1 MFARMFVFLPL
12 IIAGLSFWESL
23 HFVGKSN

>member
-1 MFARMFVFLPL
+1 MFARMFVFFPL
-12 IIAGLSFWESL
+12 IIAGLSFREGL

>member
-12 IIAGLSFWESL
+12 IIAGLSFRESL

>member
-1 MFARMFVFLPL
+1 MFARTFVFLPL
-12 IIAGLSFWESL
+12 IIAGLSFGESL

>member
-12 IIAGLSFWESL
+12 IIAGLSFRENL

>member
-1 MFARMFVFLPL
+1 MFARMFEFLPL
-12 IIAGLSFWESL
+12 IIAGLSFREGL